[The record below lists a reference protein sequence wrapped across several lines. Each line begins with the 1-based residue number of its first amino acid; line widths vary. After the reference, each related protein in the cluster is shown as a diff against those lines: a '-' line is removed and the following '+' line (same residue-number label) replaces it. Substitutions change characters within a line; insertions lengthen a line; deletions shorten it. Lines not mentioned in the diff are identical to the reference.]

1 MQRQHPHPGLDAQSA
16 AVLLLGW
23 IVAILVTLT

>member
-1 MQRQHPHPGLDAQSA
+1 MRSTRIAPGLDAQSA

-23 IVAILVTLT
+23 LVAIVVTMI

>member
-1 MQRQHPHPGLDAQSA
+1 MQRRHLQSGLDAQSA

-23 IVAILVTLT
+23 IVAILLTLT